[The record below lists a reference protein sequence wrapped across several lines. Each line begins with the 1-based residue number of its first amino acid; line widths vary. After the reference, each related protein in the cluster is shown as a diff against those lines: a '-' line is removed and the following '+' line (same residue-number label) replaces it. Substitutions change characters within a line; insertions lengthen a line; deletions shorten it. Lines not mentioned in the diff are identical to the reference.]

1 MPVFFAL
8 AGLHTSAD
16 AFAGAGA
23 VALLAVLAAAVFGK
37 VLGGAAGARAA
48 GLGWRQAFAVGS
60 LMNARA
66 LMELIVMKVG
76 LDIGVIGSEIFTML
90 MVMAIV
96 TTLMTTPMLI
106 AFTRGTA
113 VSLAATNA
121 TSSSGNAP

>member
-1 MPVFFAL
+1 
-8 AGLHTSAD
+8 
-16 AFAGAGA
+16 
-23 VALLAVLAAAVFGK
+23 
-37 VLGGAAGARAA
+37 
-48 GLGWRQAFAVGS
+48 
-60 LMNARA
+60 MNARA

-96 TTLMTTPMLI
+96 TNLMTTPMLI

-113 VSLAATNA
+113 VSLATTNA